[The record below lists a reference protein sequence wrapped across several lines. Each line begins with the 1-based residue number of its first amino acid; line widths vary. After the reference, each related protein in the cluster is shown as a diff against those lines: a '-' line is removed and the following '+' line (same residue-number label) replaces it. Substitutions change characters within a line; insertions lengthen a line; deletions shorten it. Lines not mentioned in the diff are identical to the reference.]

1 MSDLARAL
9 AESIEANGLR
19 LSQPG
24 CIQRPDQAVL
34 ALADSLAARHVG
46 IVAEIDAAIADLVSA
61 LPDGWAWSV
70 TNVPSAGEW
79 GCSASRTGPDV
90 TPADVVQTGT
100 ARSMAEAIRAMAVTL
115 RNRGTARVWP

>member
-1 MSDLARAL
+1 MSDLARVL
-9 AESIEANGLR
+9 SESIDANGLR

-46 IVAEIDAAIADLVSA
+46 IVADVDAAIAQLLEV

-70 TNVPSAGEW
+70 TNVPDTGEW

-90 TPADVVQTGT
+90 TSADVVQTGT
-100 ARSMAEAIRAMAVTL
+100 ARSMAAAIRAMAVVL
-115 RNRGTARVWP
+115 RNQGTARVWP